1 MPKRT
6 KKQKYDALMIA
17 LQKKH
22 ENRIRTL
29 VRQWLEFMNKEI
41 GKGINK
47 EMIRKDQAGSI
58 VMDLT
63 DWEAVEKSGIISIKP
78 GILAAIAASG
88 QESYKMVGITGAFD
102 MLHPA
107 AVELAQTI
115 TADLVREVTEET
127 KDAIRWAIREGVRN
141 FESMPQIGKR
151 IKPLVGLTERQII
164 SVASFEE
171 RILTEIKVDGTLR
184 FNREQIDRKVARY
197 ENKLHRER
205 EKMIAR
211 TEVSRAVSEG
221 SLTAFEEANVNVE
234 WITRGPAACEICA
247 PLDGQ
252 IFTISEARGKIP
264 AHPNCICGWG
274 PGVAVAA

>member
-1 MPKRT
+1 MPKKT
-6 KKQKYDALMIA
+6 KKQKYDARMIS

-22 ENRIRTL
+22 ETRIRTL
-29 VRQWLEFMNKEI
+29 VSQWLEFTNKEI

-47 EMIRKDQAGSI
+47 EMIRKDQADSI

-63 DWEAVEKSGIISIKP
+63 DWEAVEKSGLITIKP

-88 QESYKMVGITGAFD
+88 QETYKVVGIEGAFD

-127 KDAIRWAIREGVRN
+127 KEAIRWAIRDGVN
-141 FESMPQIGKR
+141 NGKSIPQIGKR
-151 IKPLVGLTERQII
+151 IKPLVGLTEKQVI
-164 SVASFEE
+164 SVANFEE
-171 RILTEIKVDGTLR
+171 RILTEVNSQGKLR
-184 FNREQIDRKVARY
+184 FNRKQIDRKVARY
-197 ENKLHRER
+197 ENKLHRR
-205 EKMIAR
+205 RATTIAR

-221 SLTAFEEANVNVE
+221 SLTAYEEAGVNVE
-234 WITRGPAACEICA
+234 WITRGALADDICS
-247 PLDGQ
+247 PNDGKL
-252 IFTISEARGKIP
+252 FTVSEARGLIP